1 VSQAPAIPV
10 QPSPVSAPPPATIA
24 ATADGVVCFAAV
36 DWWYHNRGH
45 SECQIMSRLARRVPV
60 LWVNS
65 IGMRAPTPGKTEL
78 VLHRYVRKLKST
90 VKGLRRDEAT
100 GMWVY
105 SPLFIPRYNP
115 RMVELNGRLVG
126 LQVSTLLRKLKI
138 KRPAV
143 WATVPTCA
151 PMVER
156 RRWAASVWNRSDEF
170 SAFPEADANL
180 IAPLEQRLL
189 KACDSAVYVNR
200 ILFERERRS
209 VKAAEFIG
217 HGVDFNHF
225 ASARPDTKPPAT
237 IPDELKDLP
246 RPLVGF
252 YGALDD
258 YTVDLELLIKVARHI
273 RPATLLII
281 GPKAMDIS
289 RLVAEPNVK
298 YLGPVPYAKL
308 PHYAAQFDCALM
320 PWLQNDWIKGCN
332 PIKLKEYLSLG
343 FPVVSIR
350 FAELERYEHLVYG
363 ADSHD
368 EFLTQIGRAL
378 KENNPQLVEQR
389 RESVRN
395 DSWDALADKAA
406 SLLGLNPHQP
416 HHTGGPR

>member
-1 VSQAPAIPV
+1 VSQAPAIPIDTAA
-10 QPSPVSAPPPATIA
+10 VSDSVPPAQVG
-24 ATADGVVCFAAV
+24 TADGVVCFAAV

-45 SECQIMSRLARRVPV
+45 SECQIMSRLAKRVPV

-65 IGMRAPTPGKTEL
+65 IGMRAPSPGKTEL
-78 VLHRYVRKLKST
+78 VMHRYVRKLKST
-90 VKGLRRDEAT
+90 LKGLRRDDAT

-105 SPLFIPRYNP
+105 SPVFIPRYNP
-115 RMVELNGRLVG
+115 RMVEVNGRLVG
-126 LQVSTLLRKLKI
+126 LQVSALLRKLKI

-180 IAPLEQRLL
+180 IAPLEDRLL

-200 ILFERERRS
+200 MLFEREQGR

-225 ASARPDTKPPAT
+225 ASARPGVKPPAEV
-237 IPDELKDLP
+237 PDELKDVP
-246 RPLVGF
+246 RPIVGF

-258 YTVDLELLIKVARHI
+258 YTIDLELLIKVARRI

-298 YLGPVPYAKL
+298 YLGPVPYPRL
-308 PHYAAQFDCALM
+308 PTYAAQFDVALM

-368 EFLTQIGRAL
+368 QFLDAVGRAID
-378 KENNPQLVEQR
+378 EHDPALVEQR
-389 RESVRN
+389 RASVRN
-395 DSWDALADKAA
+395 DSWDSLADKAA
-406 SLLGLNPHQP
+406 ALLGL
-416 HHTGGPR
+416 GVPR

>member
-1 VSQAPAIPV
+1 MPIDPAAVSGSASPAQV
-10 QPSPVSAPPPATIA
+10 

-45 SECQIMSRLARRVPV
+45 SECQIMSRLAKRVPV

-65 IGMRAPTPGKTEL
+65 IGMRAPSPGKTEL

-90 VKGLRRDEAT
+90 LKGLRRDET
-100 GMWVY
+100 SGMWVY
-105 SPLFIPRYNP
+105 SPVFIPRYNP
-115 RMVELNGRLVG
+115 RMVEVNGRLVG
-126 LQVSTLLRKLKI
+126 LQVSALLRKLKI

-170 SAFPEADANL
+170 SAFPEADASL
-180 IAPLEQRLL
+180 IAPLEDRLL
-189 KACDSAVYVNR
+189 RACDSAVYVNR
-200 ILFERERRS
+200 MLFEREQGR

-225 ASARPDTKPPAT
+225 ASARPGVKPPSEV
-237 IPDELKDLP
+237 PEELKDLP
-246 RPLVGF
+246 RPIVGF

-258 YTVDLELLIKVARHI
+258 YTIDLELLIKVARRI

-298 YLGPVPYAKL
+298 YTGPVPYPKL
-308 PHYAAQFDCALM
+308 PNYAAQFDVALM

-368 EFLTQIGRAL
+368 QFLDAIGRAVN
-378 KENNPQLVEQR
+378 EHDPALVEQR
-389 RESVRN
+389 RASVRN
-395 DSWDALADKAA
+395 DSWDSLADKAA
-406 SLLGLNPHQP
+406 ALLGL
-416 HHTGGPR
+416 GVPR

>member
-1 VSQAPAIPV
+1 MSEATAIPV
-10 QPSPVSAPPPATIA
+10 QPSAAPMPAST
-24 ATADGVVCFAAV
+24 TADGVVCFAAV

-45 SECQIMSRLARRVPV
+45 SECQIMSRLAKRAPV

-78 VLHRYVRKLKST
+78 VLHRYVRKFKST
-90 VKGLRRDEAT
+90 LKGLRRDEAT

-105 SPLFIPRYNP
+105 SPLFVPKYSK
-115 RMVELNGRLVG
+115 RMVEVNGRLVG
-126 LQVSTLLRKLKI
+126 LQVSALLRKLGI
-138 KRPAV
+138 RRPAV

-156 RRWAASVWNRSDEF
+156 RRWANSVWNRSDEF
-170 SAFPEADANL
+170 SAFPEADAGL

-189 KACDSAVYVNR
+189 QTCDHAVYVNR

-209 VKAAEFIG
+209 VKGAAFIG
-217 HGVDFNHF
+217 HGVDFHHF
-225 ASARPDTKPPAT
+225 ASARPGSQPPDSC
-237 IPDELKDLP
+237 PEELKDLP
-246 RPLVGF
+246 RPIVGF

-258 YTVDLELLIKVARHI
+258 YTVDLELLIKTARHI
-273 RPATLLII
+273 APATLLII

-289 RLVAEPNVK
+289 RLVAEPNVR

-308 PHYAAQFDCALM
+308 PAYAAQFNAALM

-343 FPVVSIR
+343 FPVVSIN
-350 FAELERYEHLVYG
+350 FHELERYEHLVYA

-368 EFLTQIGRAL
+368 EFLAGVTRAL
-378 KENNPQLVEQR
+378 QEHDPALVEQR
-389 RESVRN
+389 RDSVRN
-395 DSWDALADKAA
+395 DSWDALADHAA
-406 SLLGLNPHQP
+406 ALLGI
-416 HHTGGPR
+416 GGKR

>member
-1 VSQAPAIPV
+1 VSQAPVIPV
-10 QPSPVSAPPPATIA
+10 ETTRAVSKSPAPAVVG
-24 ATADGVVCFAAV
+24 TADGVVCFAAV

-45 SECQIMSRLARRVPV
+45 SECQIMSRLAKRVPV

-78 VLHRYVRKLKST
+78 VMHRYVRKLKST
-90 VKGLRRDEAT
+90 FKGLRRDDAT

-105 SPLFIPRYNP
+105 SPIFIPRYNP
-115 RMVELNGRLVG
+115 RMVEVNGRLVG
-126 LQVSTLLRKLKI
+126 LQVSALLRKLKI

-170 SAFPEADANL
+170 SAFPEADATL

-189 KACDSAVYVNR
+189 RGCDSAVYVNR
-200 ILFERERRS
+200 TLFERERGS

-217 HGVDFNHF
+217 HGVDFDHF
-225 ASARPDTKPPAT
+225 ASARPGTKPPADV
-237 IPDELKDLP
+237 PEELKDLP
-246 RPLVGF
+246 RPIVGF

-308 PHYAAQFDCALM
+308 PRYAAQFDVALM

-350 FAELERYEHLVYG
+350 FGELERYEHLVYG
-363 ADSHD
+363 ADSHA
-368 EFLTQIGRAL
+368 EFLEGINRAV
-378 KENNPQLVEQR
+378 KEHDPARVEER
-389 RESVRN
+389 RNAVRA
-395 DSWDALADKAA
+395 DSWDSLADKAA
-406 SLLGLNPHQP
+406 ALLGL
-416 HHTGGPR
+416 GGHA